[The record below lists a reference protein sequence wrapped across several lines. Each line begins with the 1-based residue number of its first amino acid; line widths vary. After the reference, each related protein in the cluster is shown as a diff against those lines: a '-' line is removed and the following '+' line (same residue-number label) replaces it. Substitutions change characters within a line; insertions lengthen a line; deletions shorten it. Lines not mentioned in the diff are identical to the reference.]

1 MLRKFRIN
9 INGKEY
15 LVEMEE
21 LGVEGTAAIAPAAIP
36 AAPAVPAA
44 PVPALQ
50 PAPAPAPIPAGEG
63 LMVEAPMPGNIL
75 SVQVKV
81 GDQVKEDQV
90 LIVLEAMKMENEIVA
105 PKNGVITAVY
115 VEKGTTIDAG
125 KPIVMIG

>member
-21 LGVEGTAAIAPAAIP
+21 LGVEGTAAVTPAAIP

-63 LMVEAPMPGNIL
+63 LMVEAPMPGNVL

>member
-21 LGVEGTAAIAPAAIP
+21 LGVEGAAVVVPAAIP
-36 AAPAVPAA
+36 AASAVPAA

-50 PAPAPAPIPAGEG
+50 LAPAPAPIPAGDG
-63 LMVEAPMPGNIL
+63 LMVEAPMPGNVL

>member
-75 SVQVKV
+75 SVRVKV

>member
-21 LGVEGTAAIAPAAIP
+21 LGVEGTAAIP

>member
-21 LGVEGTAAIAPAAIP
+21 LGVEGAAVVVPAAIP
-36 AAPAVPAA
+36 AASAVSAA

-50 PAPAPAPIPAGEG
+50 PAPAPAPIPAGDG
-63 LMVEAPMPGNIL
+63 LMVEAPMPGNVL

-81 GDQVKEDQV
+81 GDQVTEDQV

>member
-1 MLRKFRIN
+1 
-9 INGKEY
+9 
-15 LVEMEE
+15 
-21 LGVEGTAAIAPAAIP
+21 
-36 AAPAVPAA
+36 
-44 PVPALQ
+44 
-50 PAPAPAPIPAGEG
+50 
-63 LMVEAPMPGNIL
+63 MVEAPMPGNVL